1 MQQKMGQVDPQ
12 ASQAVNKALD
22 NITPMLSKLDNKT
35 LGLLL
40 QLTQYLK
47 KHKAKYK
54 ELMAKLAAKG
64 SIPAGVF
71 PDEYDPKF
79 LSVFALSV
87 ARAQK
92 SREGMA
98 AGGIADVA
106 QHMKDQGRGKDT
118 MLAHISPKEAELL
131 RANGGVGTL
140 NPTTGLPEFN
150 IFDDIGDG
158 LKGFGDFI
166 GDVLRPFGDAIGD
179 ILQSPLGKAAA
190 IAAGMY
196 FLGAPTVSA
205 LGSSAL
211 PGDAVLSA
219 ALPGDVAALAGEQVA
234 SLTPEAI
241 AHLTPAAIESGMGTP
256 GYGFSAS
263 AAESGLFDPANIG
276 AGAASDF
283 PTSGL
288 TAKDILKK
296 GKDLLS
302 KDTEKE
308 KQSDPNEMAK
318 LMAMLEMINSQN
330 QPKDLPIAKLPDNSQ
345 LPYDSPVKKKSAYP
359 SYVQT
364 AADGGL
370 MMDQRYD
377 IGGLTAERTQTDYMK
392 QMSDPSY
399 RPGQGGVTY
408 FSPVRYKP
416 LTAKN
421 VLPGQDPT
429 KQTAIDELLN
439 QIGKN
444 AGRSTDASV
453 GSYGNGYPGATT
465 DIYGDSG
472 PLTGMAAYMN
482 QLAAYLGNKGFVKL
496 SDVIARNIDPNYGH
510 EGKVGLRKAEAAAE
524 ERIKKLY
531 EGLPEEPKQGAYLPP
546 SPPAEEPKQG
556 AYLPGTGPLVA
567 PDPYTNPLTGDYQ
580 NPMSVGLPAPPNESQ
595 AETNRL
601 LNAGVSTDA
610 TAGLSLGQIVAA
622 LKELTTPG
630 SESSTPV
637 VGGINTLPAGY
648 VNYFDF
654 DPTDSQPM
662 VSLPAPEAPAPVAA
676 PEAAAP
682 AFSDYSNEGR
692 SGGYGGGYGGGD
704 GGATNASHGGDSGG
718 WGSRDAGGG
727 DARGGYL
734 NNGKFDQRYAD
745 GGITSLAEGGDIE
758 EELRKRRRGGGRGLS
773 IEQQQER
780 DDPKAWG
787 NLTDEQKTEYYSN
800 NPGMLGFSEGA
811 LNLWSG
817 SLLGRLQNYFDPSRQ
832 DTQRRILETA
842 KADAK
847 RYGETPVG
855 NVSSGSLSSQ
865 IRGQD
870 KANLRDLPYDAPVSG
885 ITSLDTKNPYI
896 KSALLSNSKEEIDK
910 KLSLFNQG
918 INPETGDSKVA
929 SGFNDIKNNTA
940 AFLGN
945 LGLTSLSDSIAKT
958 VNSDYGHEG
967 AVGLRMAEQAAQERA
982 AQEAAVERVV
992 EQLER
997 TGPPPAES
1005 SPVYSR
1011 PAEII
1016 NIPSNENYSNEG
1028 RDSVAPDSLSDR
1040 SFSPAYGGT
1049 SYGSVDSG
1057 YAGGSEAARG
1067 GLLDSRYAHG
1077 GITALGGYNLGSY
1090 SDGGRLLRGPGDGV
1104 SDDIP
1109 AMIGNK
1115 QPARLANGEFV
1126 IPARIVSEL
1135 GNGSTDAGAKRLYEM
1150 MARIQKVRR
1159 KTKNVA
1165 ANTKAAKYLP
1175 A

>member
-1 MQQKMGQVDPQ
+1 
-12 ASQAVNKALD
+12 
-22 NITPMLSKLDNKT
+22 
-35 LGLLL
+35 
-40 QLTQYLK
+40 
-47 KHKAKYK
+47 
-54 ELMAKLAAKG
+54 
-64 SIPAGVF
+64 
-71 PDEYDPKF
+71 
-79 LSVFALSV
+79 
-87 ARAQK
+87 
-92 SREGMA
+92 
-98 AGGIADVA
+98 
-106 QHMKDQGRGKDT
+106 
-118 MLAHISPKEAELL
+118 
-131 RANGGVGTL
+131 
-140 NPTTGLPEFN
+140 
-150 IFDDIGDG
+150 
-158 LKGFGDFI
+158 
-166 GDVLRPFGDAIGD
+166 
-179 ILQSPLGKAAA
+179 
-190 IAAGMY
+190 
-196 FLGAPTVSA
+196 
-205 LGSSAL
+205 
-211 PGDAVLSA
+211 
-219 ALPGDVAALAGEQVA
+219 
-234 SLTPEAI
+234 
-241 AHLTPAAIESGMGTP
+241 
-256 GYGFSAS
+256 
-263 AAESGLFDPANIG
+263 
-276 AGAASDF
+276 
-283 PTSGL
+283 
-288 TAKDILKK
+288 
-296 GKDLLS
+296 
-302 KDTEKE
+302 
-308 KQSDPNEMAK
+308 
-318 LMAMLEMINSQN
+318 
-330 QPKDLPIAKLPDNSQ
+330 
-345 LPYDSPVKKKSAYP
+345 
-359 SYVQT
+359 
-364 AADGGL
+364 
-370 MMDQRYD
+370 
-377 IGGLTAERTQTDYMK
+377 
-392 QMSDPSY
+392 
-399 RPGQGGVTY
+399 
-408 FSPVRYKP
+408 
-416 LTAKN
+416 
-421 VLPGQDPT
+421 
-429 KQTAIDELLN
+429 
-439 QIGKN
+439 
-444 AGRSTDASV
+444 
-453 GSYGNGYPGATT
+453 
-465 DIYGDSG
+465 
-472 PLTGMAAYMN
+472 
-482 QLAAYLGNKGFVKL
+482 
-496 SDVIARNIDPNYGH
+496 
-510 EGKVGLRKAEAAAE
+510 
-524 ERIKKLY
+524 
-531 EGLPEEPKQGAYLPP
+531 
-546 SPPAEEPKQG
+546 
-556 AYLPGTGPLVA
+556 
-567 PDPYTNPLTGDYQ
+567 
-580 NPMSVGLPAPPNESQ
+580 
-595 AETNRL
+595 
-601 LNAGVSTDA
+601 
-610 TAGLSLGQIVAA
+610 
-622 LKELTTPG
+622 
-630 SESSTPV
+630 
-637 VGGINTLPAGY
+637 
-648 VNYFDF
+648 
-654 DPTDSQPM
+654 
-662 VSLPAPEAPAPVAA
+662 
-676 PEAAAP
+676 
-682 AFSDYSNEGR
+682 
-692 SGGYGGGYGGGD
+692 
-704 GGATNASHGGDSGG
+704 
-718 WGSRDAGGG
+718 
-727 DARGGYL
+727 
-734 NNGKFDQRYAD
+734 
-745 GGITSLAEGGDIE
+745 LAEGGDIE
-758 EELRKRRRGGGRGLS
+758 EELRKKRKSGGRGLS
-773 IEQQQER
+773 AEQQQER
-780 DDPKAWG
+780 DDPKAWA

>member
-1 MQQKMGQVDPQ
+1 MNNQGITSLSRPKSLDESYGAMQQKMGQAPR

-47 KHKAKYK
+47 DHKSKYK

-71 PDEYDPKF
+71 PDKYDPKF

-87 ARAQK
+87 AHAQQ

-131 RANGGVGTL
+131 RANGGVGTP

-166 GDVLRPFGDAIGD
+166 GDVLRPVGNVIGD
-179 ILQSPLGKAAA
+179 ILRSPIGLAATA
-190 IAAGMY
+190 AAGMY
-196 FLGAPTVSA
+196 FLGTPTVSA
-205 LGSSAL
+205 LASSAL
-211 PGDAVLSA
+211 PGDAALAA
-219 ALPGDVAALAGEQVA
+219 ALPGDAVLAAA
-234 SLTPEAI
+234 PEVM
-241 AHLTPAAIESGMGTP
+241 HLTPAAIEAGMGTP
-256 GYGFSAS
+256 GYGFNAS
-263 AAESGLFDPANIG
+263 AAESGLFNLENIG

-296 GKDLLS
+296 GKDLLG
-302 KDTEKE
+302 KDSEQS
-308 KQSDPNEMAK
+308 KQSDPNEMIK

-345 LPYDSPVKKKSAYP
+345 LPYDSPAKKKSAYP

-370 MMDQRYD
+370 MMDQRYG
-377 IGGLTAERTQTDYMK
+377 IGGVTADRTQTDYMT
-392 QMSDPSY
+392 QMSSPTY
-399 RPGQGGVTY
+399 RPGQGGITY
-408 FSPVRYKP
+408 FSPLVYKP
-416 LTAKN
+416 LTTTGA
-421 VLPGQDPT
+421 LPGQDT
-429 KQTAIDELLN
+429 KQAAIDELLN
-439 QIGKN
+439 KVSRGG
-444 AGRSTDASV
+444 GRSYDPLS
-453 GSYGNGYPGATT
+453 GSNGYGTGFTGATT

-472 PLTGMAAYMN
+472 VTTGAASAAN
-482 QLAAYLGNKGFVKL
+482 RLAAYLGNLGFTSI
-496 SDVIARNIDPNYGH
+496 SDAIAKQVDPNYGH
-510 EGKVGLRKAEAAAE
+510 EGRVGIRQAAANVM
-524 ERIKKLY
+524 
-531 EGLPEEPKQGAYLPP
+531 AN
-546 SPPAEEPKQG
+546 A
-556 AYLPGTGPLVA
+556 
-567 PDPYTNPLTGDYQ
+567 
-580 NPMSVGLPAPPNESQ
+580 PNESQ

-601 LNAGVSTDA
+601 IAANALATVSGGA
-610 TAGLSLGQIVAA
+610 TNQSPGYSGGSGGSGAA
-622 LKELTTPG
+622 SG
-630 SESSTPV
+630 SST
-637 VGGINTLPAGY
+637 GPA
-648 VNYFDF
+648 
-654 DPTDSQPM
+654 
-662 VSLPAPEAPAPVAA
+662 A
-676 PEAAAP
+676 
-682 AFSDYSNEGR
+682 
-692 SGGYGGGYGGGD
+692 
-704 GGATNASHGGDSGG
+704 GATNASHGGESGG
-718 WGSRDAGGG
+718 WGSRDAG
-727 DARGGYL
+727 AQGGYL
-734 NNGKFDQRYAD
+734 SNGGFDRHYAY

-758 EELRKRRRGGGRGLS
+758 EELRKRRSGGRGLS
-773 IEQQQER
+773 AEQQAER
-780 DDPKAWG
+780 DDPKAWA

-832 DTQRRILETA
+832 DTQRKILETA
-842 KADAK
+842 KLDRD
-847 RYGETPVG
+847 RYGKG
-855 NVSSGSLSSQ
+855 SAGSVSSGSLSSQ

-870 KANLRDLPYDAPVSG
+870 KANLRDLPPDAQG
-885 ITSLDTKNPYI
+885 ITSLDTKNPYV
-896 KSALLSNSKEEIDK
+896 KDALKAQEMQNLAASVNGGVVNPQISKAPELYNSKEEIDK
-910 KLSLFNQG
+910 QLRLFNQG

-982 AQEAAVERVV
+982 ARETAVERVV

-997 TGPPPAES
+997 TEPPPAES
-1005 SPVYSR
+1005 SPVFSNGTEAR
-1011 PAEII
+1011 D
-1016 NIPSNENYSNEG
+1016 IPSNENYGNEG
-1028 RDSVAPDSLSDR
+1028 GNSVAPDSLSDR

-1049 SYGSVDSG
+1049 SYGSVAPG
-1057 YAGGSEAARG
+1057 YTGGSEAARG

-1077 GITALGGYNLGSY
+1077 GITALAQGGYNLGSY

>member
-1 MQQKMGQVDPQ
+1 M
-12 ASQAVNKALD
+12 
-22 NITPMLSKLDNKT
+22 
-35 LGLLL
+35 
-40 QLTQYLK
+40 
-47 KHKAKYK
+47 
-54 ELMAKLAAKG
+54 
-64 SIPAGVF
+64 
-71 PDEYDPKF
+71 
-79 LSVFALSV
+79 
-87 ARAQK
+87 
-92 SREGMA
+92 
-98 AGGIADVA
+98 
-106 QHMKDQGRGKDT
+106 
-118 MLAHISPKEAELL
+118 
-131 RANGGVGTL
+131 
-140 NPTTGLPEFN
+140 
-150 IFDDIGDG
+150 
-158 LKGFGDFI
+158 
-166 GDVLRPFGDAIGD
+166 
-179 ILQSPLGKAAA
+179 
-190 IAAGMY
+190 
-196 FLGAPTVSA
+196 
-205 LGSSAL
+205 
-211 PGDAVLSA
+211 
-219 ALPGDVAALAGEQVA
+219 
-234 SLTPEAI
+234 
-241 AHLTPAAIESGMGTP
+241 
-256 GYGFSAS
+256 
-263 AAESGLFDPANIG
+263 
-276 AGAASDF
+276 
-283 PTSGL
+283 
-288 TAKDILKK
+288 
-296 GKDLLS
+296 
-302 KDTEKE
+302 
-308 KQSDPNEMAK
+308 
-318 LMAMLEMINSQN
+318 
-330 QPKDLPIAKLPDNSQ
+330 
-345 LPYDSPVKKKSAYP
+345 
-359 SYVQT
+359 
-364 AADGGL
+364 
-370 MMDQRYD
+370 
-377 IGGLTAERTQTDYMK
+377 
-392 QMSDPSY
+392 
-399 RPGQGGVTY
+399 
-408 FSPVRYKP
+408 
-416 LTAKN
+416 
-421 VLPGQDPT
+421 
-429 KQTAIDELLN
+429 
-439 QIGKN
+439 
-444 AGRSTDASV
+444 
-453 GSYGNGYPGATT
+453 
-465 DIYGDSG
+465 
-472 PLTGMAAYMN
+472 
-482 QLAAYLGNKGFVKL
+482 
-496 SDVIARNIDPNYGH
+496 
-510 EGKVGLRKAEAAAE
+510 
-524 ERIKKLY
+524 
-531 EGLPEEPKQGAYLPP
+531 
-546 SPPAEEPKQG
+546 
-556 AYLPGTGPLVA
+556 
-567 PDPYTNPLTGDYQ
+567 
-580 NPMSVGLPAPPNESQ
+580 
-595 AETNRL
+595 
-601 LNAGVSTDA
+601 
-610 TAGLSLGQIVAA
+610 
-622 LKELTTPG
+622 
-630 SESSTPV
+630 
-637 VGGINTLPAGY
+637 GGINTLPAGY

-704 GGATNASHGGDSGG
+704 GGGATNASHGGDSGG

-734 NNGKFDQRYAD
+734 NNGKFDQRYAY

-800 NPGMLGFSEGA
+800 NPGMLGFSKGA

-842 KADAK
+842 RADAG
-847 RYGETPVG
+847 RYGKGESGT
-855 NVSSGSLSSQ
+855 VSSGSLSSQ

-870 KANLRDLPYDAPVSG
+870 RANLRDLPSDATG
-885 ITSLDTKNPYI
+885 ITSLYKDNPYV
-896 KSALLSNSKEEIDK
+896 KDALKAQEIQNLAASVNDGAVNPQISKAPQLSNSKEEIDK

-929 SGFNDIKNNTA
+929 SGFNDIKNNVSSA
-940 AFLGN
+940 LGN
-945 LGLTSLSDSIAKT
+945 LGLTSLSDSIART
-958 VNSDYGHEG
+958 VNSNYGHEG

-1005 SPVYSR
+1005 SPVSSSR
-1011 PAEII
+1011 TEVT

-1028 RDSVAPDSLSDR
+1028 RSSVAPDSLSDR

-1057 YAGGSEAARG
+1057 YTGGSEAARG